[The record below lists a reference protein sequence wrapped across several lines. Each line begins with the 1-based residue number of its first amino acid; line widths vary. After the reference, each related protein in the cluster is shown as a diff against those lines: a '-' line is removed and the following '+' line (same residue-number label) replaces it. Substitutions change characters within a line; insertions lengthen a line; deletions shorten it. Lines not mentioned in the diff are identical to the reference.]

1 MENQTFLSSVVDLTK
16 INTQKRGY
24 PDKLTIFIDSDIS
37 DSQHRIPVYRSDR
50 CNQKGHLLSFWV
62 KQSMQAAEI
71 NKIAYM

>member
-24 PDKLTIFIDSDIS
+24 PDKWQSLLIQISLTVNTEYLYID
-37 DSQHRIPVYRSDR
+37 QT

>member
-1 MENQTFLSSVVDLTK
+1 M
-16 INTQKRGY
+16 
-24 PDKLTIFIDSDIS
+24 TIFIDSDIS
-37 DSQHRIPVYRSDR
+37 DSQHRIPVYRSHR